1 MSLMKKYIVTL
12 TLLVAALTM
21 SAQEVIWKMTYD
33 VGVPFSSTKEFT
45 DQVSWRGLSLDFD
58 RFVGDN
64 LAVGM
69 GFSWSTFVEKESD
82 SDYQRENILLHGT
95 QVRYINNI
103 PLTVR
108 LSWYQPLDMMEL
120 FGTLGVGTVWQE
132 VRREIGTLAFSGNY
146 WQFALTPEVGMIF
159 PVGQSYLSAKVR
171 YVMAFETDEAPD
183 LSYLSVGV
191 GIAW

>member
-1 MSLMKKYIVTL
+1 MKKYIISLSVL
-12 TLLVAALTM
+12 FLSLNIN
-21 SAQEVIWKMTYD
+21 AQEVIWKMTYD
-33 VGVPFSSTKEFT
+33 VGVPFSSTKEFAN
-45 DQVSWRGLSLDFD
+45 QVSWRGLSLDFD

-82 SDYQRENILLHGT
+82 SYYQRDNILLHGT

-120 FGTLGVGTVWQE
+120 FGSFGIGTAWQE
-132 VRREIGTLAFSGNY
+132 TRREIGTFAFTGNY

-159 PVGQSYLSAKVR
+159 PMGQSYFTAKVR
-171 YVMAFETDEAPD
+171 YVQAFETADAPD
-183 LSYLSVGV
+183 LSYLSIGL
-191 GIAW
+191 GFAW